1 MDNLFEKIEE
11 SSESSDNE
19 SSSNSDESSDSNS
32 YFSEAFPDHFLNMT
46 KKDEYLVNRNK
57 LFTPDLITKYLVINK
72 TTSSGENN
80 FTINFDS
87 DLKINPM
94 KNVIGFKLIRAVT
107 KYVNSIT
114 SPSYISVDLVINE
127 IPHEACKISN
137 SETYLIDKIPVS
149 GSEDTLVSFTPFR
162 VLGNNFYP
170 ISLSNLTFVVRPWDG
185 ESYGNLSNEVWTC
198 IFEFEITIVNNTNL
212 LK

>member
-1 MDNLFEKIEE
+1 MDNLFEKIET
-11 SSESSDNE
+11 SSESSDN
-19 SSSNSDESSDSNS
+19 SSSSDSDENS
-32 YFSEAFPDHFLNMT
+32 NLTEAFPDHFLNMT
-46 KKDEYLVNRNK
+46 KKEEYLENRNK
-57 LFTPDLITKYLVINK
+57 LFTPDLITKYIVINQA
-72 TTSSGENN
+72 TVSGENS

-87 DLKINPM
+87 DLKINPI

-107 KYVNSIT
+107 KYVNSST

-137 SETYLIDKIPVS
+137 SETYLMDKIPVS
-149 GSEDTLVSFTPFR
+149 AAEDTLLHFTPIR
-162 VLGNNFYP
+162 VLGNYFYP
-170 ISLSNLTFVVRPWDG
+170 ISLSNLTFVVKPWDG

-198 IFEFEITIVNNTNL
+198 IFEFEVIILNNTNL